1 MHAPRVSVRA
11 PNCRVHTSPRTR
23 VSICR
28 GSESDRGF
36 GVARPERKDLLGLAA
51 ALTIGVLALV
61 ALLAGIIYLVTL
73 PLIDWIT

>member
-1 MHAPRVSVRA
+1 M
-11 PNCRVHTSPRTR
+11 
-23 VSICR
+23 
-28 GSESDRGF
+28 
-36 GVARPERKDLLGLAA
+36 ARPERKDLLGLAA